1 MKKNIKQKSS
11 IFLAIIMILAM
22 LLAACRTSNEE
33 QTEDVVPKTASVG
46 SGNNS
51 GASGIVAA
59 DGGETGDIFAAAFS
73 ERDLTNG
80 YDTEEAVNIVLS
92 GSSIEASASS
102 VKVSGTTAT
111 ITAAGTYILSGTLTD
126 GSIYVEADKED
137 KVQIVLSGADITSS
151 DFAAIYVLQAD
162 KVFLTLADG
171 TVNSLKN
178 GGTFRDEDENNVDAV
193 VFAKDDITL
202 NGIGTLRITS
212 PAANGIAGKD
222 EVTITSGTYEITAG
236 NHAIQA
242 KDSLA
247 IAGGEFTIV
256 SGQDGLHCDND
267 EDDTLGNI
275 YIAGGS
281 FTIQAKDDAV
291 HANAMLMIEGG
302 SLNITAAEGLEATYV
317 RINGGEIQI
326 QATDDGVNAAKKST
340 AYTPTFEMNDG
351 YMKVVMGPGDTD
363 GIDSNGNII
372 INGGTIDV
380 TGNSTFDYDGT
391 AQLNGGTVICN
402 GQQVNTLPNQMMG
415 GGSGG
420 DFGGGGFG
428 GNGAGGRGNPGF
440 GGSGMEGDSGF
451 GGADGRGNP
460 GERKRR

>member
-1 MKKNIKQKSS
+1 MKQNKKQRYS
-11 IFLAIIMILAM
+11 IFLVVIMILAM
-22 LLAACRTSNEE
+22 LLAACKTGNEE
-33 QTEDVVPKTASVG
+33 QTTDVVPKTASVG

-51 GASGIVAA
+51 GTSGMVAV
-59 DGGETGDIFAAAFS
+59 DGGESGDMFAAAFS

-80 YDTEEAVNIVLS
+80 YDAEGAVSIVLS
-92 GSSIEASASS
+92 GSSIEASDSS
-102 VKVSGTTAT
+102 VKVSGSNAT
-111 ITAAGTYILSGTLTD
+111 ITEAGTYILSGTLSD
-126 GSIYVEADKED
+126 GTVYVDADKED

-171 TVNSLKN
+171 TVNRLKN

-193 VFAKDDITL
+193 VFSKDDLTL
-202 NGIGTLRITS
+202 NGTGKLIITS
-212 PAANGIAGKD
+212 PAQNGIAGKD

-236 NHAIQA
+236 NHAVQA

-247 IAGGEFTIV
+247 IADGDFTV
-256 SGQDGLHCDND
+256 TSGQDGFHCEND
-267 EDDTLGNI
+267 EDNTLGII

-291 HANAMLMIEGG
+291 HANAMLQIDGG
-302 SLNITAAEGLEATYV
+302 SINITAAEGLEATYV
-317 RINGGEIQI
+317 RINGGEIAI
-326 QATDDGVNAAKKST
+326 QASDDGVNAARKST

-351 YMKVVMGPGDTD
+351 YLKVVMGPGDTD
-363 GIDSNGNII
+363 GIDANGNIV

-402 GQQVNTLPNQMMG
+402 GQQVSTLPNQMMG
-415 GGSGG
+415 GGRGG
-420 DFGGGGFG
+420 NFGGGGFG
-428 GNGAGGRGNPGF
+428 GNGGENNPGYGGRGNEGNPGF
-440 GGSGMEGDSGF
+440 GGKE
-451 GGADGRGNP
+451 GRGNP
-460 GERKRR
+460 GEGRRK